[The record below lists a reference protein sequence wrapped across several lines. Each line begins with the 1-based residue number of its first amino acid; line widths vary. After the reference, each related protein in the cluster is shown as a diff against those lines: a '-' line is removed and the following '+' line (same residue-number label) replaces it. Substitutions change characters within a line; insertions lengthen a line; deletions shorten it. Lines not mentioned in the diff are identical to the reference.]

1 MLAKLL
7 MALTMAFSAI
17 GVPPSADVLQAG
29 DHYLMVTDD
38 GRLTMWEETNGASGL
53 QAHPVLVLGIPV
65 AEPDR
70 QVHL

>member
-7 MALTMAFSAI
+7 MALTMAFTAM

-38 GRLTMWEETNGASGL
+38 GRLTVWEETNGAGGL
-53 QAHPVLVLGIPV
+53 QAAPVMILGIPV
-65 AEPDR
+65 TEPDR
-70 QVHL
+70 QLHL